1 MAHSQ
6 NSPPPPPSGAS
17 SGSPAV
23 ASASS
28 EHDAGEAPAKKLWRR
43 PTFYVLTDV
52 IESHGGPT
60 LKVSVHSG
68 QGVEDETIPPSN
80 LSHYKKYRPT
90 TA

>member
-1 MAHSQ
+1 MTHSK
-6 NSPPPPPSGAS
+6 NSPPPPDGAS

-28 EHDAGEAPAKKLWRR
+28 EHDAGEAPAKKPWSR

-52 IESHGGPT
+52 IESHGSPT
-60 LKVSVHSG
+60 GKTHHPFGTPVR
-68 QGVEDETIPPSN
+68 EDETITSGTRF
-80 LSHYKKYRPT
+80 KAYRPA